1 MFGPTVS
8 NPSAGGLLGGMVY
21 EGYGAG
27 RCNCKFTNTYPL
39 AIGPRLGV
47 AYKIN
52 AKTVFRGGWGLV
64 YGGTPTGG
72 ETTAQGVG
80 WNSLSFPSTSF
91 GNPGA
96 VLRTGLSYNL
106 ADLYS
111 VSLNPGLQPQAGTIT
126 SPPYYQ
132 DRNGGR
138 PPRINQ
144 WNIGVQR
151 EVFTN
156 LVVEAA
162 YVGNRGVWL
171 TGNGLMDFNALT
183 PQRIAAAGLNLNN
196 AADRTLLTSTMNSST
211 AAARGFNKLPYAG
224 FPATLTVAQSLR
236 PFPQFGTIPIHYAP
250 LGNTWYDG
258 LQSKLTKRYSH
269 GLVLTGA
276 FTWSKSQTLG
286 AESATGGGIIND
298 VYNRQNQKA
307 LSVSDQPFVLVITF
321 TYRVPGLG
329 PNRLVRKV
337 TGDWTLSGLAT
348 YASGS
353 LIQVPG
359 AQNNLSSLLFRSTN
373 SNRVPGQP
381 LYLTAINGPIDPNKQ
396 FVLNPA
402 AWSDPAPGQWGF
414 SAPYYSDYR
423 NRRSP
428 NEQFSMGRI
437 FRFREKMTFEL
448 RAEFFNA
455 FNRLLL
461 PGVTS
466 TNALATQTRNA
477 AGVPTS
483 GFGYMNSNSAGGQRN
498 GQLLAR
504 FQF

>member
-1 MFGPTVS
+1 MQLQVHEHVS
-8 NPSAGGLLGGMVY
+8 LGHRPATRRRLQDQCQDGVS
-21 EGYGAG
+21 
-27 RCNCKFTNTYPL
+27 R
-39 AIGPRLGV
+39 RLGPGV
-47 AYKIN
+47 WRH
-52 AKTVFRGGWGLV
+52 AKWRRDHGARRGL
-64 YGGTPTGG
+64 
-72 ETTAQGVG
+72 EQ
-80 WNSLSFPSTSF
+80 LSFPSTSF

-171 TGNGLMDFNALT
+171 TGNGLMDFNALS
-183 PQRIAAAGLNLNN
+183 PQRIAAAGLSLNN
-196 AADRTLLTSTMNSST
+196 AADRTLLTSTVNSST
-211 AAARGFNKLPYAG
+211 AAAHGFNKLPYAG

-298 VYNRQNQKA
+298 VFNRQNQKA
-307 LSVSDQPFVLVITF
+307 LSVSDQPLVLVITF

-353 LIQVPG
+353 LIQVPA

-402 AWSDPAPGQWGF
+402 AWSDPAPASGV
-414 SAPYYSDYR
+414 
-423 NRRSP
+423 
-428 NEQFSMGRI
+428 
-437 FRFREKMTFEL
+437 FRPLLQRLPQPAQPQRTGEL
-448 RAEFFNA
+448 WPHLPAAGKDDLRTPCGVIQRVQPAAIARPHFYQ
-455 FNRLLL
+455 RLSHADQKC
-461 PGVTS
+461 G
-466 TNALATQTRNA
+466 
-477 AGVPTS
+477 GVPTS
-483 GFGYMNSNSAGGQRN
+483 GFGYMNANSAGGQRN
-498 GQLLAR
+498 GQLLGR